1 MKNRKATFIES
12 TLLILAAIGGGWY
25 LGSMV
30 NNNISQEPQET
41 VHRLLIIDFV
51 KTNQPLE
58 V

>member
-1 MKNRKATFIES
+1 MKNRKATIIES

-25 LGSMV
+25 VGSMATD
-30 NNNISQEPQET
+30 NISQEPQET

>member
-25 LGSMV
+25 VGSMATG
-30 NNNISQEPQET
+30 NISQEPEP
-41 VHRLLIIDFV
+41 VYSLIIEFV
-51 KTNQPLE
+51 ETNQPLE